1 MNPGS
6 YFIIAAADYA
16 NAQSESSEAN
26 NLRSAPITLTLP
38 PLPDSAVASVS
49 AQANALP
56 GQPIEF
62 VWVVTN
68 RGAATAAGTW
78 YENVFVT
85 NTASGQQ
92 SLTMLV
98 FSNSLPAG
106 GFLLRTQAVS
116 LAFNGPAG
124 ALWFQVGVDSN
135 DIVGRTMNFG
145 TATNSTAVPLVLT
158 FQAAAT
164 QIAEDAANPNI
175 RCTVTRNGDRSQ
187 ALSVTV
193 SNSDATELS
202 APASV
207 TIPAGQ
213 STTVFDATVVHDG
226 IVDGSQ
232 TATIGVSPPASR
244 ARSKPSPCWIRTS
257 RTSR

>member
-16 NAQSESSEAN
+16 NAQSESSEADN
-26 NLRSAPITLTLP
+26 FCSAPITLTLP
-38 PLPDSAVASVS
+38 PLPDLAVASVS
-49 AQANALP
+49 APANALP
-56 GQPIEF
+56 GQPIEL

-124 ALWFQVGVDSN
+124 ALWFQVGVDSRN
-135 DIVGRTMNFG
+135 DIVEQNEGQNLG
-145 TATNSTAVPLVLT
+145 TATNSTAVHSGAHLPSGGH
-158 FQAAAT
+158 
-164 QIAEDAANPNI
+164 ANRRRRGESQHPPPST
-175 RCTVTRNGDRSQ
+175 RTVTAARRS
-187 ALSVTV
+187 
-193 SNSDATELS
+193 
-202 APASV
+202 P
-207 TIPAGQ
+207 
-213 STTVFDATVVHDG
+213 
-226 IVDGSQ
+226 
-232 TATIGVSPPASR
+232 SR
-244 ARSKPSPCWIRTS
+244 
-257 RTSR
+257 